1 MHVLVYIFLINC
13 KYSSIRTEIYTVTVL
28 LEMSRMQAKVNYTHN
43 GKYAEEVEE
52 AKFFFSLMI
61 KIYEQNGDD
70 EFTRNHI
77 DSMELR
83 NKCILDVCKLKQIRV
98 FFLSLFPEV
107 FCYSSF
113 S

>member
-1 MHVLVYIFLINC
+1 
-13 KYSSIRTEIYTVTVL
+13 
-28 LEMSRMQAKVNYTHN
+28 MSRMQAKVNYTHN
-43 GKYAEEVEE
+43 GKYAEEVEA

-83 NKCILDVCKLKQIRV
+83 NKCILDVCKLKQIGV
-98 FFLSLFPEV
+98 FFSPTFSRGFLLFIILGV
-107 FCYSSF
+107 FLPF
-113 S
+113 SEFNFLK